1 MGNLFARRSLRIAL
15 GALGLALAVGSA
27 GGASTQAVEWSRLSS
42 EDQRLVQPVVINPQ
56 VAREVGDIKYPSR
69 PEVANYLLD
78 HPDFA
83 ADLARI
89 LREGKYRVRR
99 VGKQYEADDGR
110 GVSGIMKPIFAEN
123 GRRIFYLQGRYDTR
137 WLPTLHGRAVL
148 VLDAEHV
155 QSATGMSHADVRVT
169 GYLRID
175 SRLASALL
183 VIARDFSER
192 TVERKVRRFFLH
204 VERVSCRAY
213 EDPRGLAD
221 LLAGRNDL
229 APERVAEFRR
239 ILLDGRRANHSERS
253 SVGCGGKPAA
263 RTVVVP
269 TRSWS
274 GD

>member
-1 MGNLFARRSLRIAL
+1 MLADPCYPRNAVVRRLGVAL
-15 GALGLALAVGSA
+15 TSVGLAFVVGATGLALVVGAA
-27 GGASTQAVEWSRLSS
+27 GAASTRPLEWSRLSS
-42 EDQRLVQPVVINPQ
+42 EDQQLVQPVVSNPQ
-56 VAREVGDIKYPSR
+56 VAREVGDIRYPSR

-89 LREGKYRVRR
+89 LREGKYRVRQ
-99 VGKQYEADDGR
+99 VGAQYEADDGR
-110 GVSGIMKPIFAEN
+110 GVTGIMKPLFTEN
-123 GRRIFYLQGRYDTR
+123 GRRVFYLQGRYDTR

-148 VLDAEHV
+148 VLDTEHV
-155 QSATGMSHADVRVT
+155 RGATGTPQADVRVT

-175 SRLASALL
+175 SRLASSLL

-204 VERVSCRAY
+204 VERVSRRAS

-221 LLAGRNDL
+221 LLEGRSDL
-229 APERVAEFRR
+229 QPERAAEFRR
-239 ILLDGRRANHSERS
+239 ILLDERTARR
-253 SVGCGGKPAA
+253 
-263 RTVVVP
+263 
-269 TRSWS
+269 